1 MIEQNHPAT
10 LIMATSNGD
19 SSANKAFVIQH
30 MNANHQDSLV
40 LYLQAYCHVSAR
52 DSKSAQL
59 EDISLSDLVISADG
73 VRYSVPIID
82 PPMKSLSET
91 RSRVVAMYQD
101 SLQRLGFSDI
111 PIKEYRAP
119 RGHHLVI
126 FTVCLATYIG
136 FARRSNFLPGSILY
150 ESLGLEK
157 VPSFTQFCYDIQ
169 PLLLPAMV
177 GIHVLEAGL
186 LAVVRLR
193 RHRVPFLSGVWFAW
207 MASTFIEGFG
217 AFQRTSQMVKEERTK
232 REHRK

>member
-1 MIEQNHPAT
+1 
-10 LIMATSNGD
+10 
-19 SSANKAFVIQH
+19 
-30 MNANHQDSLV
+30 MNADHQDSLV
-40 LYLQAYCHVSAR
+40 LYLQAYCHVSAG
-52 DSKSAQL
+52 DAKSAQL

-73 VRYSVPIID
+73 VRYSVPID
-82 PPMKSLSET
+82 PPMKGLSET

-119 RGHHLVI
+119 RGFHVVI

-217 AFQRTSQMVKEERTK
+217 AFQRTGQMVKEERTK
-232 REHRK
+232 REQSK

>member
-1 MIEQNHPAT
+1 MLEQNYPAR

-19 SSANKAFVIQH
+19 SSAANKAFIIQH
-30 MNANHQDSLV
+30 MNADHQDSLV
-40 LYLQAYCHVSAR
+40 LYLQAYCHVSAK
-52 DSKSAQL
+52 DAKSAQL

-73 VRYSVPIID
+73 VRYSVPID

-91 RSRVVAMYQD
+91 RSRVVAMYRD

-136 FARRSNFLPGSILY
+136 FAQRSNFLPGSIIY
-150 ESLGLEK
+150 ESLGLGK

-169 PLLLPAMV
+169 PLLLPGMV
-177 GIHVLEAGL
+177 GIHLLEAGL

-193 RHRVPFLSGVWFAW
+193 PHRVPFLSGVWFAW

-217 AFQRTSQMVKEERTK
+217 AFQRTGQMVKEERVK
-232 REHRK
+232 REQSK

>member
-1 MIEQNHPAT
+1 MLEPNYPAT

-19 SSANKAFVIQH
+19 SSASNKAFIIQH
-30 MNANHQDSLV
+30 MNADHQDSLV
-40 LYLQAYCHVSAR
+40 LYLQAYCHVSAG
-52 DSKSAQL
+52 DAKSAQL

-73 VRYSVPIID
+73 VRYSVPID
-82 PPMKSLSET
+82 PPMKGLSET

-119 RGHHLVI
+119 RGFHVVI

-217 AFQRTSQMVKEERTK
+217 AFQRTGQMVKEERTK
-232 REHRK
+232 REQSK